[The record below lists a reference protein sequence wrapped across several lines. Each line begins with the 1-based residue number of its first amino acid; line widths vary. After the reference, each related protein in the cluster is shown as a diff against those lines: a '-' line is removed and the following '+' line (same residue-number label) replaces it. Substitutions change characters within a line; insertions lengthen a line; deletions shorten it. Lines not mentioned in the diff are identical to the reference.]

1 MSLIQLIKRISFSRS
16 KSIYLSPMNKA
27 HASGEYIPSR
37 DLLVR
42 HSEIQC
48 NHLLIKT
55 ANSIPQNECCI
66 LDTYVWPRE
75 TKLIPNLTGILRAC
89 VACNIAGRRWGPPG
103 KRGKPRSLFAICSG
117 SRDCKVP
124 YEPILKASRIYARP
138 SNAVDVKGTGPF
150 GFLGSRLDS
159 GARCHWEVHARRK
172 FLDRLVI
179 EMQGI
184 ICISYR
190 ISSFWE
196 TSRGCSPSLLK
207 WNARY
212 ISRIR

>member
-1 MSLIQLIKRISFSRS
+1 MSLIQLIKRISCSRS

-27 HASGEYIPSR
+27 HASGKCIPSR

-55 ANSIPQNECCI
+55 ANSIPQSECCM

-75 TKLIPNLTGILRAC
+75 TKLIPSFTGILKAC
-89 VACNIAGRRWGPPG
+89 VACSIAGRRLGPPG
-103 KRGKPRSLFAICSG
+103 KRGKSISLFAIFSE
-117 SRDCKVP
+117 SRDCNAP

-159 GARCHWEVHARRK
+159 GARCHWEVYARRK
-172 FLDRLVI
+172 FLYQLAI
-179 EMQGI
+179 EM
-184 ICISYR
+184 
-190 ISSFWE
+190 
-196 TSRGCSPSLLK
+196 RG
-207 WNARY
+207 
-212 ISRIR
+212 